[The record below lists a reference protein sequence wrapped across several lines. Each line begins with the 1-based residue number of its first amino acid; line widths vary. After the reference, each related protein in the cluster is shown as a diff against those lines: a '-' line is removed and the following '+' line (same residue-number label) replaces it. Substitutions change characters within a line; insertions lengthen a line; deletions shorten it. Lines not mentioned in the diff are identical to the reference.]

1 MDDKKTL
8 KISLVLG
15 LVGSV
20 LALVFAGLIFA
31 DIVSLGAIDP
41 DGLFYVPSA
50 LAGVLGLI
58 GCIVVRFRRSGG
70 GTILII
76 SGCLTLPNIVST
88 ALVIASAVYALK
100 PYAPESASQAVAPRQ
115 PGLQDWENGVPTI
128 KI

>member
-50 LAGVLGLI
+50 LAGVLGS
-58 GCIVVRFRRSGG
+58 VAASWSG
-70 GTILII
+70 
-76 SGCLTLPNIVST
+76 
-88 ALVIASAVYALK
+88 SAVPAAGRY
-100 PYAPESASQAVAPRQ
+100 
-115 PGLQDWENGVPTI
+115 
-128 KI
+128 